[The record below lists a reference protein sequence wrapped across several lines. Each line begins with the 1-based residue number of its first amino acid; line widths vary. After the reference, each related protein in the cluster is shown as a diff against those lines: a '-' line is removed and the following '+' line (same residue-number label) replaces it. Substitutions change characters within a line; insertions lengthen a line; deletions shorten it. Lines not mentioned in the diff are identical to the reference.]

1 MKFEYDCEK
10 VLECDQDGYKIL
22 DPKNFN
28 TNQIRNY
35 LTVCRI
41 IDTIGNHSSSVYFYL
56 FFLVQRT

>member
-10 VLECDQDGYKIL
+10 VLECDSDGYKIL
-22 DPKNFN
+22 EPQNYN

-41 IDTIGNHSSSVYFYL
+41 IDTIGSHSSAVYFNL
-56 FFLVQRT
+56 PFSIED